1 MLSDIVDPND
11 SISKYTNN
19 MFFFHFTFSYFII
32 YAYLKKHGHRLSS
45 HNCNKKYI
53 PKTHTHTKYLA
64 ATTDMIASMAIVH
77 PFSLSPNKECI
88 AQKKKT
94 NLFSD

>member
-1 MLSDIVDPND
+1 MRKWARSIKKKQEQHNQRSKSKTVKVRMLSDIVDPND

-53 PKTHTHTKYLA
+53 PKTHTH
-64 ATTDMIASMAIVH
+64 
-77 PFSLSPNKECI
+77 
-88 AQKKKT
+88 
-94 NLFSD
+94 